1 MTKGQ
6 WRFPI
11 SIQDVVRRRPCLRPG
26 KKLRPTSNHEQ
37 TQNVQPLRSR
47 CHGRRYRAPPE
58 SPTYPL
64 RRTEE
69 DVPVVRIAGIPWFNA
84 LENGAKKAGRD
95 FGIHAS
101 VVGPAHLDPAP
112 QVKLLEDLIAQKVD
126 VIGHRPFP
134 RRRRDR
140 YRLQN
145 DARRYQNL
153 PEPEGHFAFGS
164 NGPIGAGSAV
174 RDKGLSNKI
183 AVIGTVV
190 PSQAKPL
197 IMDATIREGHL
208 WNPTD
213 AGYAMV
219 AVAKLVL
226 GGTPIVDGVE
236 IPGLGKTVV
245 DVDNKQIKV
254 QKIMIVNKDTVDG
267 LIKQG
272 L

>member
-26 KKLRPTSNHEQ
+26 EKLRPPSNHEQ

-126 VIGHRPFP
+126 VIGRRPFP

-140 YRLQN
+140 HRLQN
-145 DARRYQNL
+145 DARRHQNL
-153 PEPEGHFAFGS
+153 PEPEGHFGLRLER
-164 NGPIGAGSAV
+164 PDWRRQRGARQRA
-174 RDKGLSNKI
+174 
-183 AVIGTVV
+183 
-190 PSQAKPL
+190 
-197 IMDATIREGHL
+197 
-208 WNPTD
+208 
-213 AGYAMV
+213 
-219 AVAKLVL
+219 
-226 GGTPIVDGVE
+226 
-236 IPGLGKTVV
+236 
-245 DVDNKQIKV
+245 
-254 QKIMIVNKDTVDG
+254 
-267 LIKQG
+267 
-272 L
+272 